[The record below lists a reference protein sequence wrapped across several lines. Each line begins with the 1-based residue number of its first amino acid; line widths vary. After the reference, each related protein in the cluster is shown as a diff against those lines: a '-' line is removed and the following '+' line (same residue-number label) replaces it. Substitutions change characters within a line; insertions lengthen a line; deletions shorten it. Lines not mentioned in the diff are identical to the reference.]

1 MTRRHAPYLPP
12 RMLDKGQ
19 AAAYCGVCVT
29 VFEKVC
35 SVGPVEYKP
44 GLKRY
49 DRLALDAWLDGLSSS
64 LPTTGSLAS
73 RYDDWNGRAS
83 AGN

>member
-1 MTRRHAPYLPP
+1 
-12 RMLDKGQ
+12 MLDKGQ
-19 AAAYCGVCVT
+19 AAAYCGVCVS

-35 SVGPVEYKP
+35 SVGPVELRP

-49 DRLALDAWLDGLSSS
+49 DRDKLDAWLDGLSSS
-64 LPTTGSLAS
+64 LPTEGSLAS
-73 RYDDWNGRAS
+73 RYDDWNSRAS